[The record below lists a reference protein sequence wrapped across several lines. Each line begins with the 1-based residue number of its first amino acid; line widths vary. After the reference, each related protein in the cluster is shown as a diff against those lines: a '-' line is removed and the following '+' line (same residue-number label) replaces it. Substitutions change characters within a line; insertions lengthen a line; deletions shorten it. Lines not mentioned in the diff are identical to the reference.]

1 MQSRRGAELRA
12 KNVDVDYRS
21 AVIHASQLLGGP
33 AIRAPRGIGGSRVLI
48 TGAGGSIGSELAI
61 QIAQMGPAQL
71 CLVDTCEYNLYRIS
85 SAMESIGASNWH
97 AIIGDVRDEAAMRYL
112 FLGERPDIVFHGA
125 ALKHVPLL
133 ESENIVEAV
142 RTNVI
147 GSKVVM
153 DLCLAYGAEFIMIST
168 DKAVNPSSQMG
179 MTKRAAEIYV
189 HDRAQRHPETRAS
202 LVRFGNVIG
211 SSGSVVPLFRAQIA
225 AGGPVTVTHPHMTRY
240 MMTISEAVR
249 LSIGACSLPQDGFAL
264 YVLDMGKPISILDL
278 AIGMIK
284 AEGLCPCK
292 DIDIKFI
299 GVRPGEK
306 LVEELSYAWERLSPT
321 AISGIRVAQPEFDP
335 HTRMIAFDELLAAVN
350 SRNGEWVKRSL
361 RQMIPEY
368 VSTDTCVTE
377 NDWAELASKRCAR
390 RAWRRGYADE
400 ILSIAAQF

>member
-1 MQSRRGAELRA
+1 MRA
-12 KNVDVDYRS
+12 KNVDAGYCS
-21 AVIHASQLLGGP
+21 AVISASRLLSETHEP
-33 AIRAPRGIGGSRVLI
+33 FAITPRGITGSRVLI
-48 TGAGGSIGSELAI
+48 TGAGGSIGSELAV
-61 QIAQMGPAQL
+61 QIAQMKPAQL

-85 SAMESIGASNWH
+85 CAMERIGAFNWQ
-97 AIIGDVRDEAAMRYL
+97 AILGDVRDEAAMRHL
-112 FLGERPDIVFHGA
+112 FLGVRPEIVFHGA

-133 ESENIVEAV
+133 ETDNIVEAV

-147 GSKVVM
+147 GSKVIV
-153 DLCLAYGAEFIMIST
+153 DLCLAHGAEFVMIST

-189 HDRAQRHPETRAS
+189 HDRALRYPEMRVS

-284 AEGLCPCK
+284 AEGLRPFK
-292 DIDIKFI
+292 DIEIKFV

-306 LVEELSYAWERLSPT
+306 LVEELGYAWEKLCPT
-321 AISGIRVAQPEFDP
+321 SVSGIRVAQPDFDP
-335 HTRMIAFDELLAAVN
+335 RTRMAAFDELLAAAN
-350 SRNGEWVKRSL
+350 SRNGDWVKRSL

-368 VSTDTCVTE
+368 VSADAGVSQS
-377 NDWAELASKRCAR
+377 DWAALATKRCAR
-390 RAWRRGYADE
+390 RVWRRGYAEE
-400 ILSIAAQF
+400 ISSIAALF